1 MRHAPRPELGSRR
14 RLDGMS
20 RELPADRC
28 KIPRALWR
36 NMAAHRLPVA
46 AALAQAGIPPGVPD
60 DPEAVVTTAQYFA
73 FFRAL
78 EALANDPGLGAKLVA
93 SAEPATAAHPP
104 AMLAAFHSPRYREA
118 LERIAHFK
126 RLIRAEVLTVTEEDG
141 EVVITKNWPHA
152 TQPEP
157 ALSVDIGF
165 GMLVELGRRGTGKP
179 IVPVRVELARGEADE
194 ALARYYGGPVITG
207 AERDRLVLRSADV
220 DLPFPGHE
228 PELLELLLPALC
240 TALGALDEHASLAD
254 RVKWV
259 LKRGLATGR
268 RELADVAMELGTS
281 ERTLQRRIT
290 EEGTTFR
297 ELLVAAR
304 QELGRQLLADSEATI
319 DEVAYLL
326 GYQDTSSFHRAFREW
341 EGVTPARWR
350 QQRG

>member
-1 MRHAPRPELGSRR
+1 
-14 RLDGMS
+14 MS

-36 NMAAHRLPVA
+36 NMAAHGLPIDG
-46 AALAQAGIPPGVPD
+46 ALAQAGIARDLPEDPD
-60 DPEAVVTTAQYFA
+60 GVVTTARYFA

-78 EALANDPGLGAKLVA
+78 ESLAGDPGLAAKLVA
-93 SAEPATAAHPP
+93 AAETATAAHPP

-118 LERIAHFK
+118 LDRTAHFK
-126 RLIRAEVLTVTEEDG
+126 RLIRAEVLTITEAEG
-141 EVVITKNWPHA
+141 EVAITKDWPHA
-152 TQPEP
+152 TEPEP

-165 GMLVELGRRGTGKP
+165 GMLVELGRRGTARP
-179 IVPVRVELARGEADE
+179 IVPARVELARSGPPSE
-194 ALARYYGGPVITG
+194 ALARYYGGPVVTG
-207 AERDRLVLRSADV
+207 AARDRLVLRSVDV

-228 PELLELLLPALC
+228 PELLQLLLPALC
-240 TALGALDEHASLAD
+240 TALGALDEHASLGG

-259 LKRGLATGR
+259 LKRGLASGR
-268 RELADVAMELGTS
+268 RELADVATDLGMS

-319 DEVAYLL
+319 DEIAYLL

>member
-1 MRHAPRPELGSRR
+1 
-14 RLDGMS
+14 MS

-36 NMAAHRLPVA
+36 NLAAHGLPVDE
-46 AALAQAGIPPGVPD
+46 ALARAGIAPGVPAR
-60 DPEAVVTTAQYFA
+60 PEAVVTTAQYFA
-73 FFRAL
+73 FFRVL
-78 EALANDPGLGAKLVA
+78 EELVGDPGLGARLV
-93 SAEPATAAHPP
+93 STAEPVTAAHPP

-118 LERIAHFK
+118 LERVAHFK
-126 RLIRAEVLTVTEEDG
+126 RLLRAEVLTITETDG
-141 EVVITKNWPHA
+141 DVAITKRWPHA
-152 TQPEP
+152 TEPEP

-165 GMLVELGRRGTGKP
+165 GMLVELGRRGTGRA
-179 IVPVRVELARGEADE
+179 IVPRIVELARSRPPDE
-194 ALARYYGGPVITG
+194 ALRRYYGGPVVSG
-207 AERDRLVLRSADV
+207 AARDRLVLRTEDV
-220 DLPFPGHE
+220 ELPFPGHE
-228 PELLELLLPALC
+228 PELLALLLPALC
-240 TALGALDEHASLAD
+240 TALGAIDERASLGD

-268 RELADVAMELGTS
+268 RELADVATELGLS

-290 EEGTTFR
+290 DEGTTFR

-304 QELGRQLLADSEATI
+304 QELGRQLLADTEATI

-350 QQRG
+350 QQRP

>member
-1 MRHAPRPELGSRR
+1 
-14 RLDGMS
+14 
-20 RELPADRC
+20 
-28 KIPRALWR
+28 
-36 NMAAHRLPVA
+36 MAAHALPVGE
-46 AALAQAGIPPGVPD
+46 ALARAGIAPGIPD

-78 EALANDPGLGAKLVA
+78 ETLASDPGLGAKLVTTA
-93 SAEPATAAHPP
+93 DPATAAHPP

-118 LERIAHFK
+118 LDRIAHFK
-126 RLIRAEVLTVTEEDG
+126 RLIRAEVLTVTEAGG
-141 EVVITKNWPHA
+141 EVTVTKSWPHA
-152 TQPEP
+152 TEPEP

-165 GMLVELGRRGTGKP
+165 GMLVELGRRGTGRP
-179 IVPVRVELARGEADE
+179 IVPLRVELAREGPPAE
-194 ALARYYGGPVITG
+194 ALARYLGGPIFTG
-207 AERDRLVLRSADV
+207 AAQDRLVLRSDDV

-228 PELLELLLPALC
+228 PELLDLLLPALC

-268 RELADVAMELGTS
+268 RELADVATELGTS

-341 EGVTPARWR
+341 EGMTPARWR